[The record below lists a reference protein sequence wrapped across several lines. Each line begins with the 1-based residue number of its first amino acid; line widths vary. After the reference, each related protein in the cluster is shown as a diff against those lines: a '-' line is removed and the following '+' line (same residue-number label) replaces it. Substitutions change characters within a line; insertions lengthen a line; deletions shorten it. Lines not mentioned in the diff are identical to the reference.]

1 MMKKN
6 LKRVVALALTAVV
19 AAGSIALPAEAAKK
33 TISRI
38 GNKNRTVST
47 GSEFELEVRR
57 NGGISENKIKWTIGN
72 TSIVKYDDDDRYD
85 DEMEFRAVKKGTT
98 TITAKNLHTGG
109 KISYKITVKSPSN
122 TISRVGD
129 KSRSIKEGKEFEL
142 SVRKNGNFDDS
153 NLEWVIKDSTIVRF
167 EDNEIH
173 DDEVEL
179 VAVAPGKTTVTCNN
193 LITGGKIEYTV
204 TVKKDTSGYLI
215 SRVGNKTKYVEKGDD
230 IDVRVSKGS
239 KLGND
244 QIKWTISNTSILRFE
259 DGDNYGSEVEV
270 EGRKTGTVKLTAK
283 NLHTGGKIVYTI
295 KVTRDYDD

>member
-6 LKRVVALALTAVV
+6 VKRVVALALTAVV
-19 AAGSIALPAEAAKK
+19 AAGSFALPAEAASK

-57 NGGISENKIKWTIGN
+57 SGGLSENKVKWTIGN

-98 TITAKNLHTGG
+98 TITAKNLVTGG

-129 KSRSIKEGKEFEL
+129 KSKSLKEGKELEL

-153 NLEWVIKDSTIVRF
+153 NLEWVIEDSFIVRF

-173 DDEVEL
+173 DDEVEIIGL
-179 VAVAPGKTTVTCNN
+179 VPGKTKVTCKN
-193 LITGGKIEYTV
+193 LLTGGKIEYNI

-239 KLGND
+239 KLSND
-244 QIKWTISNTSILRFE
+244 QIKWTVSNSSILGFE
-259 DGDNYGSEVEV
+259 DGDNYGSEVEIV
-270 EGRKTGTVKLTAK
+270 GKKIGTAKVTAK

-295 KVTRDYDD
+295 KVVRDDD

>member
-1 MMKKN
+1 MKKN

-19 AAGSIALPAEAAKK
+19 AAGSFALPAEAANK
-33 TISRI
+33 TISRV
-38 GNKNRTVST
+38 GNKNRSYST

-57 NGGISENKIKWTIGN
+57 NGGLSENKVKWTIGN

-98 TITAKNLHTGG
+98 TITAKNLVTGG

-129 KSRSIKEGKEFEL
+129 KSKSLKEGKQLEL
-142 SVRKNGNFDDS
+142 SVKKNGNFDDS
-153 NLEWVIKDSTIVRF
+153 NLEWVIADSSIVRF

-173 DDEVEL
+173 DNEVEIIGL
-179 VAVAPGKTTVTCNN
+179 VPGKTTVTCKN
-193 LITGGKIEYTV
+193 LLTGGKIDYNI

-230 IDVRVSKGS
+230 IDVRVSAGS

-259 DGDNYGSEVEV
+259 DGDNYGPSVEV